1 MSKKILFALSCV
13 VAISACKNSTLV
25 PNEQMR
31 QKADVVM
38 AAIMQ
43 EHDEEVYASLA
54 SPVKQAFS
62 KAESIAPLAKART
75 DFGLISS
82 YQLKNISPGARY
94 ARSSR
99 IEMVRYWY
107 ATTNKL
113 CPFACFTQIDITL
126 ENGAPSLAGFEQV
139 RFADDHIPVELL

>member
-1 MSKKILFALSCV
+1 MSKKILFSIVCV
-13 VAISACKNSTLV
+13 ISLAACNNSKML

-31 QKADVVM
+31 QKADEVM
-38 AAIMQ
+38 RAIMQ
-43 EHDEEVYASLA
+43 QHDEAVYASLA
-54 SPVKQAFS
+54 TPVRQVFS
-62 KAESIAPLAKART
+62 KEESIAPLVKARA
-75 DFGLISS
+75 DFGEIST

-94 ARSSR
+94 ARSNR
-99 IEMVRYWY
+99 MEMVRYWY

-126 ENGAPSLAGFEQV
+126 ENGVPSLAGFEQL